1 MPAYAGKVTAEA
13 GERTQSKEEMY
24 ADDGYVEQGVADPGT
39 MQDQDPAGESYL
51 AEEEEREELDDRPH
65 PAAREGEPNPP
76 LTQRQADASDAIDR
90 GFMEDRE
97 GERDEE
103 EGRSPSNA
111 ETIDPLEET

>member
-1 MPAYAGKVTAEA
+1 MAEN
-13 GERTQSKEEMY
+13 RPPDQEEEDDPELY
-24 ADDGYVEQGVADPGT
+24 ADDGYVELGVADTGT
-39 MQDQDPAGESYL
+39 MQEADTSSESL
-51 AEEEEREELDDRPH
+51 LEEEEEREELDDRPRPRTH
-65 PAAREGEPNPP
+65 PGEPNPP
-76 LTQRQADASDAIDR
+76 LVQRQADASDAIDR